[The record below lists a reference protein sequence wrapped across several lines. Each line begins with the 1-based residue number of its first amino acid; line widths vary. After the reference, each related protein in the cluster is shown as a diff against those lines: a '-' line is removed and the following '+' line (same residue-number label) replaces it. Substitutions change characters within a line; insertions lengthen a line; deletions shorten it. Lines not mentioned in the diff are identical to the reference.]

1 MYLQKI
7 TEWLG
12 GFIVRDEPRG
22 GRVWVFL
29 DESGTLS
36 FGTRSSK
43 CFVVACAV
51 TKDVRGVERVAR
63 KAFRGFLK
71 KERKKRKG
79 AILHANDETKQTRM
93 RLFKLFAA
101 HKQSRASALIVEK
114 EKVPERLR
122 GEVHFFYNHCVEQ
135 LLGAVIEKHKCT
147 DITLI
152 ASRRET
158 KKYLKQMFSEHIQ
171 RGIQKRHGVVVRVE
185 IIPPFVDRSLQVADF
200 IAWAVFQKHEKGDS
214 QYCDTLGGVDE
225 VFYS

>member
-1 MYLQKI
+1 MYVKKI

-12 GFIVRDEPRG
+12 AFIVRDAPRG

-29 DESGTLS
+29 DESGTFS
-36 FGTRSSK
+36 FGKGSSK
-43 CFVVACAV
+43 CFVVACVV

-63 KAFRGFLK
+63 KVFRGLLK
-71 KERKKRKG
+71 KEKKKRKG
-79 AILHANDETKQTRM
+79 AMLHAHKETDRIRM
-93 RLFKLFAA
+93 QFLKLFAA
-101 HKQSRASALIVEK
+101 HKQSRASALIIEK

-135 LLGAVIEKHKCT
+135 LLSAVIEKYKCT
-147 DITLI
+147 DVALI

-171 RGIQKRHGVVVRVE
+171 RGIQKQHNIPVRVE
-185 IIPPFVDRSLQVADF
+185 IIPPSVDWSLQVADF
-200 IAWAVFQKHEKGDS
+200 IAWAVFQKYEKGDAR
-214 QYCDTLGGVDE
+214 YCDALGGADE

>member
-1 MYLQKI
+1 MYMQKI

-29 DESGTLS
+29 DESGTFS
-36 FGTRSSK
+36 FGVRSSK
-43 CFVVACAV
+43 CFVVACVV

-63 KAFRGFLK
+63 KVFRGLLK

-79 AILHANDETKQTRM
+79 AMLHAHKETDRIRM
-93 RLFKLFAA
+93 QFLKLFAA

-135 LLGAVIEKHKCT
+135 LISAVIKKYQCA

-158 KKYLKQMFSEHIQ
+158 NKHLDRMFSEHIQ
-171 RGIQKRHGVVVRVE
+171 NSIQKRHNLAVHVKV
-185 IIPPFVDRSLQVADF
+185 IPPSIDWSLQVADF
-200 IAWAVFQKHEKGDS
+200 VAWAVFQKYEKGDS
-214 QYCDTLGGVDE
+214 RYCDTLGGVDE